1 MQDDFIKI
9 LKDKDNTILSQRIE
23 LATLGESRNAI
34 VRSIL
39 NIKEEIDRAEMLE
52 ITEYKK
58 HQKPID
64 DSTIRIPMR
73 EYRRLQALDKGFKNL
88 LKIFRVNNRSL
99 QKGYKQ

>member
-9 LKDKDNTILSQRIE
+9 IKDKENTIISQRIE
-23 LATLGESRNAI
+23 LAMLGESCNAI

-39 NIKEEIDRAEMLE
+39 NLKEEIDRESMLE
-52 ITEYKK
+52 IVEYKE

-64 DSTIRIPMR
+64 DSIIQISMR
-73 EYRRLQALDKGFKNL
+73 EYRRLQTLDKGFKNL

-99 QKGYKQ
+99 QKGYK